1 MVEHLAY
8 GLMQIHSVG
17 LAHQSLNPQSV
28 VTCDGITFYLKG
40 YGRMEWVIDNET
52 KYKNYL
58 DP

>member
-40 YGRMEWVIDNET
+40 YGRKE
-52 KYKNYL
+52 
-58 DP
+58 